1 MSTISKVFVVLNV
14 VLSVF
19 LLGTVAAIL
28 AKSEDY
34 KGLYT
39 AEQAAK
45 AEMQQSKDAEI
56 SSLRGTLE
64 ETNSSNRNL
73 KNDNATLSNE
83 NEQLKADNKS
93 AQSEKQQL
101 SNDLSS
107 LTSDVS
113 ALQQKFQQLQD
124 RNDNLQQAKD
134 AADQARADAEDAKA
148 AAESDKARLAG
159 QVANLAGQI
168 SELQQMLE
176 SQGQSVERL
185 ESERAAL
192 VAAGVEV
199 ERIIGNAVPALNAN
213 VSAIGSN
220 FVVLNVG
227 DQAGV
232 KIGYPFDV
240 YRGGDYIGR
249 VVVYEVQPDT
259 CVARVQIK
267 NQRGLDFRQGDSATT
282 RL

>member
-1 MSTISKVFVVLNV
+1 
-14 VLSVF
+14 
-19 LLGTVAAIL
+19 
-28 AKSEDY
+28 
-34 KGLYT
+34 
-39 AEQAAK
+39 
-45 AEMQQSKDAEI
+45 MQEEKDREI
-56 SSLRGTLE
+56 SSLRGNLD
-64 ETNSSNRNL
+64 ETMSSNRGL
-73 KNDNATLSNE
+73 KNDNATLTNE
-83 NEQLKADNKS
+83 NEQLKADIKS
-93 AQSEKQQL
+93 ATSEKQQL
-101 SNDLSS
+101 SNDLST

-124 RNDNLQQAKD
+124 RNDSLQQAKD

-148 AAESDKARLAG
+148 AAESDRARLEG
-159 QVANLAGQI
+159 QLANLSGQI
-168 SELQQMLE
+168 GELQGMVE
-176 SQGQSVERL
+176 SQGQTVERL
-185 ESERAAL
+185 ESEKAAL

-213 VSAIGSN
+213 VSAIGPN

-232 KIGYPFDV
+232 KVGYPFDV
-240 YRGGDYIGR
+240 YRGADYIGR